1 MDIFTATIAV
11 SVLIFVFIGSY
22 SGRRVKQL
30 DDYFVAGR
38 RAPTLLI
45 VGTLVA
51 SVFSTSIFMGEAAFT
66 YDGQL
71 GPYMLFPGIAVV
83 GYVYGALLFGTYLRR
98 SRAKTVASYLGERFD
113 SHRVQQAAGITI
125 IIGLGGY
132 LLVVTQGAAILLDD
146 LTGLSYVQSLL
157 VAWLSYTGFTIY
169 SGSRGVV
176 ITDTLMF
183 LLFTAATIGFVY
195 VIVSD
200 IGGVGSAVETLAR
213 GDIKGDI
220 ASWHGIV
227 GPGTEWPTPTDY
239 LIWMLVMDMS
249 WGMVYA
255 VGPWQASR
263 HLMARDEH
271 VVIRAAIYA
280 CFAVI
285 LMQLLIYGAG
295 GVINIF
301 NSNIV
306 PSETVIIWA
315 AKSMVPELLGALLLA
330 GIIAA
335 ALSSASTF
343 LSLVGFSV
351 SNDIV
356 ARERARSLGSTRFV
370 MVLVAVVVLITC
382 FYFPPNIFWVMMF
395 IGTVFAS
402 SWGPVGLMSVWSKTI
417 TRDAA
422 FWGIVTGFLFN
433 VIPSALR
440 YLELVSL
447 PSYLDPAIIGAA
459 VSTVTIL
466 VLSRIGRVTARE
478 AQFRERLHVTPHSDR
493 DRKKTRTTLIGAG
506 LLVVYGL
513 AMPVVMLVNYVY
525 PYQLGAGQLLGD
537 GGLDWFRGEVLLTL
551 SIALLFIPLGVIS
564 GLVIWKRY
572 RPLQL
577 QAQPRG
583 TGAT

>member
-22 SGRRVKQL
+22 SGRSVKQL

-113 SHRVQQAAGITI
+113 SHRVQQIAGITI

-132 LLVVTQGAAILLDD
+132 LLVVTQGAAILLND
-146 LTGLSYVQSLL
+146 LTGLSYVQSL
-157 VAWLSYTGFTIY
+157 VIAWLSYTGFTIY

-183 LLFTAATIGFVY
+183 LLFTAATICFVY
-195 VIVSD
+195 LIVSD
-200 IGGVGSAVETLAR
+200 IGGVASAVETLAQ

-227 GPGTEWPTPTDY
+227 GPGTAWPTPMDY

-263 HLMARDEH
+263 HLMARNEH

-301 NSNIV
+301 NSDIT

-315 AKSMVPELLGALLLA
+315 AKSMVPEFLGALLLA

-351 SNDIV
+351 SNDIIV
-356 ARERARSLGSTRFV
+356 RDKARSLGSTRFV

-433 VIPSALR
+433 VVPSALR
-440 YLELVSL
+440 YLELISL

-466 VLSRIGRVTARE
+466 VLSKIGQVTAKE
-478 AQFRERLHVTPHSDR
+478 ARFREHLHQTPHTDR
-493 DRKKTRTTLIGAG
+493 DWKKTRTTLIGAG

-525 PYQLGAGQLLGD
+525 PYQRGAGKLLGD
-537 GGLDWFRGEVLLTL
+537 GSLDWSRGEVLLTL
-551 SIALLFIPLGVIS
+551 SIALLFIPLGAIT

-572 RPLQL
+572 RPSNP
-577 QAQPRG
+577 QAETRG
-583 TGAT
+583 IGAI